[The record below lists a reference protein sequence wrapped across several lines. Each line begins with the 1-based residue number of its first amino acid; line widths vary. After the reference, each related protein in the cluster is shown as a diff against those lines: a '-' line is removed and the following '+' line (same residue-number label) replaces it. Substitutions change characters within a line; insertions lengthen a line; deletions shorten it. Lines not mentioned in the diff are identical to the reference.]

1 MNLKSKILAAG
12 LAAIIAGF
20 GMFAAN
26 INTVQAQTDGAQQTD
41 SAIAQMMQMIETL
54 KQQIQQIIA
63 LIAQLKPQETC
74 GNGACRFGETAAACP
89 ADCGTTTI
97 VCAKE
102 GETISPGNNKECCF
116 ELTPAN
122 GSLWNGQCVTPP
134 GGFRVCIKKDD
145 GICGTSENSCNSPA
159 DCGQQIADCA
169 KEGEVFVNDSK
180 QCCSGLEKMM
190 SNGQRACQVG
200 RECPVQTN
208 YTCRSAK
215 CGDNTC
221 SAGEKCLRDCNVVDG
236 KSLIKVSGNG
246 FALGDIVSVK
256 TASPQKNDIVYYDAA
271 KNDNYCMAMGPGLSL
286 NVIKGLPGQTVV
298 FGDDYMKIGDETI
311 SIGNYARRAAVFG
324 GIKYDSLAG
333 RTIVLAQNEYLLDG
347 WIGQQ
352 CFAGDTTDQGSKA
365 YGRFTVNEDAIIAII
380 GAKVG
385 HDSAYEEEMRSVV
398 Y

>member
-20 GMFAAN
+20 GIFATN
-26 INTVQAQTDGAQQTD
+26 INTAQAQTDSEQTD

-74 GNGACRFGETAAACP
+74 GNGKCRFGETAATC
-89 ADCGTTTI
+89 
-97 VCAKE
+97 
-102 GETISPGNNKECCF
+102 
-116 ELTPAN
+116 
-122 GSLWNGQCVTPP
+122 
-134 GGFRVCIKKDD
+134 
-145 GICGTSENSCNSPA
+145 PA

-221 SAGEKCLRDCNVVDG
+221 SAGEKCLRDCNIVDG

-246 FALGDIVSVK
+246 FALGDIVSIK

-352 CFAGDTTDQGSKA
+352 CFAGDITDQGSKA